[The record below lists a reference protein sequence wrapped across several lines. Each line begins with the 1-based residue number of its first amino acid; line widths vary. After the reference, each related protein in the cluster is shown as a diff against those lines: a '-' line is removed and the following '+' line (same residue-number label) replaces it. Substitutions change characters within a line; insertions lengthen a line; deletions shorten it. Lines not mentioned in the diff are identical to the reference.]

1 MDVSVELRVA
11 PARQSACS
19 SKSRRARCATN
30 SRKRKRGC
38 RSSSNPRAS
47 RSPTSGLDQ
56 ETARYNALIAQLAMA
71 QAERVDL
78 ETRQRN
84 TGSEVSPDV
93 LQSPGVINLKSQIA
107 SAETKLS
114 EISSIVGKNHP
125 QRQQLEAQIGELKRQ
140 LAAET
145 RRVAGGATTS
155 SRGSSQKVN
164 ELQIMVDMQKK
175 QLLSM
180 RSDRDQIAVYQRDVD
195 AAQRAYD
202 AVTQRLGVTN
212 LEGLNNQANTRLP
225 EPRGRAARAV
235 AAADR
240 ARHRGVDPR
249 RPRPRHPRRARHGD
263 DGPARAPAAGPDRR
277 LRSSGDRRAQA
288 AGLEAADLPA
298 PPDDQQH
305 ADARAR
311 SSGDPL
317 MKTAVSMLG
326 TPARATR
333 TLGAILI
340 DGGQLKPEDAERV
353 LQYQKQQNLRFG
365 EAALRLGLI
374 SEADIQFAL
383 SRQFAYAYLRRTPGE
398 MRPLSDELVAAYQ
411 PFSTRVEQLR
421 AIRSQLMLR
430 WFDRAEERQVLT
442 VVGAER
448 GEGRSYLAANLAIVF
463 SQLGER
469 TLLVDADMREPRQH
483 FMFHLENQIG
493 FSTLLAGRSREEAIV
508 RISDLAGLSV
518 LPAGPTPPNPL
529 ELLNRLNFDEFMI
542 QAKTAYD
549 VIIVDTPAMTS
560 GEDAAMIAV
569 RTGAALAVA
578 RSGSTRVAAYTDL
591 VQGLMD
597 AGVAVVGSV
606 LNEVPLRNGKKK
618 LK

>member
-1 MDVSVELRVA
+1 
-11 PARQSACS
+11 
-19 SKSRRARCATN
+19 
-30 SRKRKRGC
+30 
-38 RSSSNPRAS
+38 
-47 RSPTSGLDQ
+47 
-56 ETARYNALIAQLAMA
+56 
-71 QAERVDL
+71 
-78 ETRQRN
+78 
-84 TGSEVSPDV
+84 
-93 LQSPGVINLKSQIA
+93 
-107 SAETKLS
+107 
-114 EISSIVGKNHP
+114 
-125 QRQQLEAQIGELKRQ
+125 
-140 LAAET
+140 
-145 RRVAGGATTS
+145 
-155 SRGSSQKVN
+155 
-164 ELQIMVDMQKK
+164 
-175 QLLSM
+175 
-180 RSDRDQIAVYQRDVD
+180 
-195 AAQRAYD
+195 
-202 AVTQRLGVTN
+202 
-212 LEGLNNQANTRLP
+212 
-225 EPRGRAARAV
+225 
-235 AAADR
+235 
-240 ARHRGVDPR
+240 
-249 RPRPRHPRRARHGD
+249 
-263 DGPARAPAAGPDRR
+263 
-277 LRSSGDRRAQA
+277 
-288 AGLEAADLPA
+288 
-298 PPDDQQH
+298 
-305 ADARAR
+305 
-311 SSGDPL
+311 

-398 MRPLSDELVAAYQ
+398 IRPLSDELIAAYQ

-483 FMFHLENQIG
+483 FLFHLENQIG

-542 QAKTAYD
+542 QAKSAYD

-578 RSGSTRVAAYTDL
+578 RGGSTRVAAYTDL

-606 LNEVPLRNGKKK
+606 LNEVPLNNGKKK
-618 LK
+618 KLR